1 MKTAYLN
8 NICKYFRCPRAAIK
22 NFRPLPGGLV
32 NESYIFELQGNEYVY
47 RHPGKGSEQLIVREN
62 EKQSLL
68 VAREYGFDP
77 TFLYMDGESGWKI
90 SRYVRDFRGPD
101 YKSEEDSAKAA
112 KVLRRLHKVSYRPA
126 YGIRPWEDALE
137 LEEMLKQE
145 RMLKYEEMSDQIT
158 LSEKEKHHEQRAR
171 YETLK
176 ANVRKLCQSVS
187 GDGIE
192 KCFCHGDSY
201 KPNWMILPDG
211 EVILIDWEY
220 AGFADP
226 GIDVGYYIADAGYD
240 LEEAKKLIREYLGDD
255 YSERKEYHFLAYT
268 AIIAWYWYV
277 WALYREA
284 SGTISAAVIREPLT
298 KWRDAAERFTGY
310 LL

>member
-1 MKTAYLN
+1 MKTAYYN
-8 NICKYFRCPRAAIK
+8 NICEYFRCSPAEIQH
-22 NFRPLPGGLV
+22 FRPLPGGLV
-32 NESYIFELQGNEYVY
+32 NESYIFELHGNEFVY

-68 VAREYGFDP
+68 AAREYGFDP
-77 TFLYMDGESGWKI
+77 TFLYMDENEGWKI
-90 SRYVRDFRGPD
+90 SRYVRDFREPD

-112 KVLRRLHKVSYRPA
+112 KVLRRLHKVPYRPA

-137 LEEMLKQE
+137 LEKMLKQE
-145 RMLKYEEMSDQIT
+145 RMLKHEESSDQIT

-176 ANVRKLCQSVS
+176 ANVQKLCQSVS

-240 LEEAKKLIREYLGDD
+240 LEEAKKFIREYLGDD

-284 SGTISAAVIREPLT
+284 SGTISSAVIREPLT